1 MPLSVTKSRTRRST
15 RAAGRRA
22 EWRAVVHYSLRGY
35 RVLGRNVWAGRYE
48 IDLIVRRGGRL
59 VFCEVKSKGGD
70 RHGDP
75 LEMVGPEKV
84 ARLRQA
90 AAAWLAQHPELDS
103 LELAFEVAAVRG
115 SRLERVAI
123 AL

>member
-1 MPLSVTKSRTRRST
+1 M
-15 RAAGRRA
+15 
-22 EWRAVVHYSLRGY
+22 RGY

-48 IDLIVRRGGRL
+48 VDLIVRRGRRL

-90 AAAWLAQHPELDS
+90 AEAWLAQYPELDS
-103 LELAFEVAAVRG
+103 LEVAFEVVAVRG
-115 SRLERVAI
+115 RRLERVVI